1 MPGSLSIPQ
10 IHFGKTKEK
19 SQMFEIITTDGRL
32 PVEEIPVIANC
43 ADSEKHGAAFIIDYQ
58 EQYQAEDGTFHQLV
72 SDKSQLPLL
81 PKSEQKLF
89 EAKEKELNGMA
100 KDIFELTEDKKID
113 EQFEAAKNND
123 RGDVIKWVVSVV
135 MGAFVI
141 IAAMQYIW
149 G

>member
-1 MPGSLSIPQ
+1 
-10 IHFGKTKEK
+10 
-19 SQMFEIITTDGRL
+19 
-32 PVEEIPVIANC
+32 
-43 ADSEKHGAAFIIDYQ
+43 
-58 EQYQAEDGTFHQLV
+58 
-72 SDKSQLPLL
+72 L